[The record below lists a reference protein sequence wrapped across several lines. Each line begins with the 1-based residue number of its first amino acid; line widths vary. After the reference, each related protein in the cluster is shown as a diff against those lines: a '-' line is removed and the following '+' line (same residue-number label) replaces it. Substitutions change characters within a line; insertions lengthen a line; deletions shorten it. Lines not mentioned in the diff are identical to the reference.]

1 VSHIGDIAL
10 SDPALSLQWRGVHE
24 NDEQAA
30 SDSQDCCAC
39 LRLCTDFDFTTCI
52 AMQTLYNTR
61 LHSCGKHDKAESKQV
76 ISTASAN
83 RLVIKTASQQRHS
96 DAHAF
101 TFDSPRSIVCSS
113 PTAAGRDALATI
125 CQERDALQAVITTLQ
140 WRSTRPTVAIDDLQT
155 QLAASLAREAKAVQR
170 ADAAEQQLAKEQAMH
185 QMCRGQLARQ
195 KTDALQRLDTAQ
207 QQLAQIEADHRASL
221 TKLSEREA
229 DAVQR
234 LEDAEMK
241 LAKLVADYNA
251 VAVVRSPPGL
261 SPSMPAECAW
271 PASC

>member
-1 VSHIGDIAL
+1 
-10 SDPALSLQWRGVHE
+10 
-24 NDEQAA
+24 
-30 SDSQDCCAC
+30 
-39 LRLCTDFDFTTCI
+39 
-52 AMQTLYNTR
+52 MQTLYNTR
-61 LHSCGKHDKAESKQV
+61 LHSCGKHDKAESKQA
-76 ISTASAN
+76 ISTARAN

-96 DAHAF
+96 DAHAC

-113 PTAAGRDALATI
+113 PTAAGRDALVTI

-140 WRSTRPTVAIDDLQT
+140 WRSTRPTVAIDDQT
-155 QLAASLAREAKAVQR
+155 QLAASLAREAKAVQC

-185 QMCRGQLARQ
+185 QMCRWQLARQ

-221 TKLSEREA
+221 MKLSEREA

-234 LEDAEMK
+234 VEDAEVK